1 VTMHELGKYFMLDM
15 LICIIPKLNPD
26 APTVGPAVLK
36 SHLNAAGFSCEVVD
50 FNIRLYNE
58 LTIKNNES
66 FYYKDDYIFTMD
78 WRDTDF
84 DNDFK
89 TFYIDYEYVFLDWIE
104 TIKQKNPR
112 YVGLSLLSVFSQ
124 AVAVKLSQ
132 LIRTHLPNIKIVWGG
147 AAVEY
152 GIDSF
157 KDRGLMDHYISGDGE
172 FSVVELLKG
181 NLTFSGIDSIAPNQV
196 LDLNK
201 ILLPDYDDIN
211 WDEYVQLDT
220 HNPVYITGSRG
231 CVKKCTFC
239 NVRDIWPEYRFR
251 SGESIAEEIISVKER
266 YDRYTF
272 KFTDSLINGSMK
284 SFRRLL
290 TTLSE
295 YRKSDSNFMWS
306 SQWVIRS
313 KSQSPE
319 SDYAAMKASGC
330 KWLEIG
336 VESFSQD
343 VRYHMGKKFT
353 DDDLWW
359 CLEMLQKYEIP
370 HVLLM
375 IIGYPTETE
384 EDHQHTLASIQK
396 AFDLGYAAKRD
407 DGRYLLNFSF
417 GNTLMLTRP
426 MPLWD
431 LVKDEIKNYKSNID
445 WDYKDNTLEVRI
457 RRFNEVNDLIK
468 QLKNQDELCWL
479 TEKAISNYDKKLKNQ
494 LPNDKW
500 YG

>member
-1 VTMHELGKYFMLDM
+1 
-15 LICIIPKLNPD
+15 
-26 APTVGPAVLK
+26 
-36 SHLNAAGFSCEVVD
+36 
-50 FNIRLYNE
+50 
-58 LTIKNNES
+58 
-66 FYYKDDYIFTMD
+66 
-78 WRDTDF
+78 
-84 DNDFK
+84 
-89 TFYIDYEYVFLDWIE
+89 
-104 TIKQKNPR
+104 
-112 YVGLSLLSVFSQ
+112 
-124 AVAVKLSQ
+124 
-132 LIRTHLPNIKIVWGG
+132 
-147 AAVEY
+147 
-152 GIDSF
+152 
-157 KDRGLMDHYISGDGE
+157 
-172 FSVVELLKG
+172 
-181 NLTFSGIDSIAPNQV
+181 
-196 LDLNK
+196 
-201 ILLPDYDDIN
+201 
-211 WDEYVQLDT
+211 
-220 HNPVYITGSRG
+220 
-231 CVKKCTFC
+231 
-239 NVRDIWPEYRFR
+239 
-251 SGESIAEEIISVKER
+251 
-266 YDRYTF
+266 
-272 KFTDSLINGSMK
+272 
-284 SFRRLL
+284 
-290 TTLSE
+290 
-295 YRKSDSNFMWS
+295 MWS

-313 KSQSPE
+313 KAQSPE

-407 DGRYLLNFSF
+407 NGRYLLNFSF

-457 RRFNEVNDLIK
+457 RRFNEVNNLIK

-479 TEKAISNYDKKLKNQ
+479 TEKAILNYDKKLKNQ